1 MRPLL
6 FLIYVNDIPQAAKS
20 NLFLYADGSC
30 LLFQRKDLIE
40 IEKQLN
46 EDFRNICEKFVDNTL
61 SIHFGE
67 KKTKP
72 YILLLNVK

>member
-1 MRPLL
+1 M
-6 FLIYVNDIPQAAKS
+6 NDIPQAAKS
-20 NLFLYADGSC
+20 NPFLYADGSC

-46 EDFRNICEKFVDNTL
+46 EDFTNNCEKFVENTL

-67 KKTKP
+67 KKSKP
-72 YILLLNVK
+72 